1 VRILLLQKQ
10 KIVRQLIFHVYAEI
24 FNIIFR
30 SRVNG
35 SNTKSLWQGY
45 HIYKPN
51 FLKILFKASPYGN
64 AAADSDK

>member
-30 SRVNG
+30 NRVNG
-35 SNTKSLWQGY
+35 SNTKVCGSTTS
-45 HIYKPN
+45 INN